1 MDTTDFI
8 ENFKSNLQKIGDSE
22 KRSVLLLAISGGV
35 DSVVMAHLFHLAG
48 YSCAVAH
55 CNFSLRGDESDG
67 DEEFVKKLAVHY
79 GFEFHS
85 KRFDTEAFAS
95 DNGISIQMAA
105 RQLRYRWFDEL
116 MKEHHYSCTA
126 IAHHAD
132 DVAETMLINL
142 TRGTGIAGMH
152 GIAPEKDKIIRPLL
166 EFTRD
171 EITAFAEAQHLSWR
185 NDSSNNEEL
194 YTRNRIRH
202 SVIPVLKEINPSV
215 TSSLNRFAS
224 LMSGYE
230 KLIEAYISTVSKQL
244 IRAGQSP
251 ETVTIELQ
259 QLDALPA
266 PEIIL
271 YHLIAPYGFNASE
284 CHQILQ
290 SRRTG
295 AVFNAPGYKL
305 VIGRGNLSI
314 IANEEAAGNPEFTI
328 HESDT
333 HTDLPGGTLTM
344 ERTDATM
351 VKSKILPDDFT
362 CKGSA
367 YIDSSRLAF
376 PLTVRTWKAGDS
388 FHPLGM
394 KGKKLLSDFFTDEKF
409 TPEQKESVLLLVSGT
424 EVVWIIGHRIDD
436 RYKII
441 ETTSGIRRFTFEKKS
456 PG

>member
-1 MDTTDFI
+1 M
-8 ENFKSNLQKIGDSE
+8 NLDQFSGIVKNRLQETGCETSSSHI
-22 KRSVLLLAISGGV
+22 LLAVSGGV

-67 DEEFVKKLAVHY
+67 DEAFVKQLAGHY

-85 KRFDTEAFAS
+85 KRFQTEAFAT

-105 RQLRYRWFDEL
+105 RHLRYRWFEEL

-126 IAHHAD
+126 VAHHAD

-152 GIAPEKDKIIRPLL
+152 GIAPAKDKIIRPLL

-244 IRAGQSP
+244 IRAGQAPGS
-251 ETVTIELQ
+251 VTIDFLEL
-259 QLDALPA
+259 DSLPA

-305 VIGRGNLSI
+305 VIGRCTLSI
-314 IANEEAAGNPEFTI
+314 ISEEESSGETEFII

-344 ERTDATM
+344 ERVDATL
-351 VKSKILPDDFT
+351 VKSKNLPDDFT
-362 CKGSA
+362 RKESA
-367 YIDSSRLAF
+367 YIDSSRLDF
-376 PLTVRTWKAGDS
+376 PLTVRPWKAGDS

-409 TPEQKESVLLLVSGT
+409 TPEQKESVLLLLSGT
-424 EVVWIIGHRIDD
+424 EVVWVIGHRIDN
-436 RYKII
+436 RYRIT
-441 ETTSGIRRFTFEKKS
+441 ETTPSVRRFAWSNKQ
-456 PG
+456 